1 MLVAERP
8 EPAPPRPWRFPP
20 FERRTVAG
28 GSVIAC
34 HVPGRPLAM
43 VLLVIDA
50 GAVTE
55 PKGQEGVALLLARAL
70 SEGTQAKSAYEFAVA
85 GERLGATWRADTEW
99 GSLRCGVGGSA
110 GGLAVSAGERPA
122 AAALLAEAVRQP
134 AFDDATLLRVRDE
147 RLDELRLELSQ
158 PGPRANAAFVDA
170 VFSPESRYAVR
181 DGGDLESVGRLT
193 PEDIRAF
200 HAARFAPDVATLVV
214 VGALAGTDVDALGG
228 SVFDGWTGKAA
239 QVPAPSVAPRTDRA
253 GIVLVDRP
261 GSVQSMLYAGH
272 DGPRRAIDDYV
283 PMTTMALSLGGMF
296 SSRLMFRLREDKG
309 YTYGAYG
316 GYDCRRHGGVFVAR
330 AAVHTEV
337 TAPALAD
344 LVAETRLMPDVG
356 PTDDELDLAR
366 RYRAGIFPINFAG
379 SPAVAGGLSDLV
391 VHDFADD
398 HFDRLREQIQAVT
411 VDEVNAAAASRL
423 RPDDLVHVVVG
434 DASVVADGLR
444 EIGLGPVEVVTD
456 EA

>member
-1 MLVAERP
+1 VTTLVAQRP
-8 EPAPPRPWRFPP
+8 EAAPPRPWRFPT

-28 GSVIAC
+28 GPVIAC

-50 GAVTE
+50 GAITE

-70 SEGTQAKSAYEFAVA
+70 SEGTEGKSAYEFAVA

-99 GSLRCGVGGSA
+99 DSLRCGFE
-110 GGLAVSAGERPA
+110 VSAGELPA
-122 AAALLAEAVRQP
+122 AANLLAEAVRQP
-134 AFDDATLLRVRDE
+134 ALDD
-147 RLDELRLELSQ
+147 LRLELSQ

-170 VFSPESRYAVR
+170 VFSSASRYAVR
-181 DGGDLESVGRLT
+181 DGGDVESVARVT
-193 PEDIRAF
+193 PDDIRAF
-200 HAARFAPDVATLVV
+200 HATRFAPDAATLVV
-214 VGALAGTDVDALGG
+214 VGDLATTDVDALGRA
-228 SVFDGWTGKAA
+228 VFGGWTGNAA
-239 QVPAPSVAPRTDRA
+239 PVSPPDVTPRSDRRR
-253 GIVLVDRP
+253 IVLVDRP

-296 SSRLMFRLREDKG
+296 SSRLMLRLREDKG

-344 LVAETRLMPDVG
+344 MVAELRLMHDDG
-356 PTDDELDLAR
+356 LAEDELDLAR

-391 VHDFADD
+391 VHSFADD

-411 VDEVNAAAASRL
+411 VDEVNAAAAARL
-423 RPDDLVHVVVG
+423 RPDDVVSVVVG
-434 DASVVADGLR
+434 DASVVVDGLR